1 MTAYHDLDS
10 PQDMRTD
17 AAAMLLPAA
26 RDLSFATP
34 YADLFAQFP
43 TDRPKR
49 EVEVSEAARRL
60 AEAIYES

>member
-17 AAAMLLPAA
+17 AAAVLLPTA
-26 RDLSFATP
+26 RDLTYATP
-34 YADLFAQFP
+34 YADLYAQFP

-49 EVEVSEAARRL
+49 DVEVSEAARRL
-60 AEAIYES
+60 AAAIYDQ